1 MSVDIIN
8 DDNFLKLL
16 GDDEEELSPSES
28 LFQMDIPNSSENITT
43 ESDPVKTDDD
53 SSVSGNNEVPE
64 NTTSG
69 RWSAQEHNMFL
80 NGLKIHGK
88 GWKKIAEM
96 IQTRN
101 VVQVRTHAQKYFQKL
116 ERCKQQQLMNSGAGG
131 ASGGVVGPV
140 SVSIAETLL
149 FLL

>member
-28 LFQMDIPNSSENITT
+28 LFQMDIPNPSENITT

-64 NTTSG
+64 NTSKFFCIK
-69 RWSAQEHNMFL
+69 AQVTK
-80 NGLKIHGK
+80 LK
-88 GWKKIAEM
+88 
-96 IQTRN
+96 N
-101 VVQVRTHAQKYFQKL
+101 
-116 ERCKQQQLMNSGAGG
+116 
-131 ASGGVVGPV
+131 
-140 SVSIAETLL
+140 
-149 FLL
+149 